1 LGYSGD
7 EIPIC
12 KNQLAITAALE
23 TTTFPLVVNT
33 MPSGR
38 LLGLE
43 PFLQKNKVPSNFI
56 IDLSARYHI
65 SEYISLMGVSSL
77 ILDKECRF

>member
-1 LGYSGD
+1 
-7 EIPIC
+7 
-12 KNQLAITAALE
+12 
-23 TTTFPLVVNT
+23 

-65 SEYISLMGVSSL
+65 SEYISLMGNV
-77 ILDKECRF
+77 INVLDKEYAVSRVPAGLRPGHPWN